1 MRNVNRIC
9 NAITEA
15 CREMQRCP
23 DDSVQ
28 DIVNES
34 LESWETGL
42 RMDHNFNI
50 DPNAGRDAST
60 YRHGNPEVRRQSERR
75 LAGIPNAA
83 MTHAELCKLQCPVS
97 QDESHKSSN
106 KPKPKTKITIEFT
119 ENGKKYKWIQGTTKL
134 QCFKC
139 AFSGAAECKTGMF
152 SGHNCCALDD
162 TFGSKTSK
170 TNGYFVEEAKP

>member
-1 MRNVNRIC
+1 MGLCVPIREKKRNKMRNVNRIC

-50 DPNAGRDAST
+50 DPNAGRDAS
-60 YRHGNPEVRRQSERR
+60 
-75 LAGIPNAA
+75 
-83 MTHAELCKLQCPVS
+83 
-97 QDESHKSSN
+97 
-106 KPKPKTKITIEFT
+106 
-119 ENGKKYKWIQGTTKL
+119 
-134 QCFKC
+134 
-139 AFSGAAECKTGMF
+139 
-152 SGHNCCALDD
+152 D
-162 TFGSKTSK
+162 TQKR
-170 TNGYFVEEAKP
+170 E